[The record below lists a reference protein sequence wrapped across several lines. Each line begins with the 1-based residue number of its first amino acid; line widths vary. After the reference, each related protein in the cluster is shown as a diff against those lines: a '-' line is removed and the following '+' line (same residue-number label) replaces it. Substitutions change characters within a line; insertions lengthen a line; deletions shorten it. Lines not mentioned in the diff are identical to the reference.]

1 MLTERWILLFLA
13 AAMILALAGCNSG
26 STFNV
31 QNPPPPP
38 PSDLCVSFTATCSAT
53 PATYSLLVNATL
65 SLTAT
70 VTNDPSNAGVDW
82 ALTCNNAGD
91 CGTLSAPHTP
101 SGTAVTYTP
110 PVGLPGN
117 SQPVRIVAYATANHA
132 TNALAAI
139 TVTAFGNNIQGP
151 YVLQAQG
158 VDNGGATD
166 YQFAGVIVLDGNGN
180 ITSGEQTVNFFDQN
194 VGALVS
200 KADIIT
206 GGSYFLGGDG
216 RGTLTID
223 TADDDIGGN
232 GIETFTFVFLSSSQ
246 ALIAQGDF
254 QTSGNICM
262 ACTGASA
269 TGTMDLQTWTTSSPP
284 LSGGYAFALSG
295 SDFGGTIP
303 TGLGGIL
310 NVDSSDNIVTVGSV
324 MDQVMPGT
332 QSAAPAVQ
340 TAKPSGTVSYVDP
353 LGLAL
358 GVVTFNL
365 NVNFPALPAQIQFTG
380 YQVDGTHIKL
390 IESDNF
396 DGLGYASTAGLA
408 ISQGS
413 ATGSFTSFTGK
424 YVFSILGTDL
434 YFGNIFPSTFAS
446 VGMLNAS
453 GGTGYTD
460 TLFQQNADN
469 DQFTTGTQISA
480 TFDEVTNFVDVDG
493 KVSTTFEGFNP
504 APKQSFQSR
513 FFFYLTGNGP
523 ALVLADGNAI
533 YPFLGA
539 GIAYPQSTSLTF
551 PDHNYGGVYGFNYI
565 QQNGGEFDATAELTA
580 NPIAP
585 PPCSTSGPTTSGTF
599 SGCADVSQPGFV
611 VTGQSFSGTFP
622 SPYTNDCATSVPG
635 CFTGTFS
642 NGSTSVAFTSGLL
655 DSIGNGT
662 LAADFYLIDPDH
674 GFFVETD
681 LPAQSAVGVSQV
693 TFGYFA
699 ARCPVTLP
707 PTSCS
712 TSQPDDKR
720 GVEVRK
726 NAGILAR
733 PKWQE

>member
-1 MLTERWILLFLA
+1 MMKQLSKRLAMATERWILLSLVA
-13 AAMILALAGCNSG
+13 ATMLALTGCNGG

-38 PSDLCVSFTATCSAT
+38 PSDLCVSFTATCPAT

-82 ALTCNNAGD
+82 ALTCNNAGN
-91 CGTLSAPHTP
+91 CGTLSAPHTA

-110 PVGLPGN
+110 PAGLSGN
-117 SQPVRIVAYATANHA
+117 SQPVSIVAYATANHA

-139 TVTAFGNNIQGP
+139 TVSAFGNNLQGP

-194 VGALVS
+194 LGALVS

-216 RGTLTID
+216 RGTLTVD

-232 GIETFTFVFLSSSQ
+232 GIETFTFVFLSTSQ

-254 QTSGNICM
+254 QTSGNICI

-269 TGTMDLQTWTTSSPP
+269 SGTMDLQTWTPSSPP
-284 LSGGYAFALSG
+284 LSGGYAFATSG
-295 SDFGGTIP
+295 SDFSGMIP
-303 TGLGGIL
+303 TGLGGVL
-310 NVDSSDNIVTVGSV
+310 NVDSSNNIVTAGSV

-340 TAKPSGTVSYVDP
+340 TAKPSGTVSYGDP

-358 GVVTFNL
+358 GAVTFNL

-390 IESDNF
+390 IESDNLA
-396 DGLGYASTAGLA
+396 GLGYASTAGLA

-413 ATGSFTSFTGK
+413 ATGNFSSFAGT
-424 YVFSILGTDL
+424 YVFHVPGTDL
-434 YFGNIFPSTFAS
+434 YSGNIFPSTFTS
-446 VGMLNAS
+446 VGILNAS
-453 GGTGYTD
+453 AGNGFTD
-460 TLFQQNADN
+460 TSFQQNADN
-469 DQFTTGTQISA
+469 EQFTTGTQISA
-480 TFDEVTNFVDVDG
+480 TFDEVTNFVDADG
-493 KVSTTFEGFNP
+493 KVSTTFKGFDP

-513 FFFYLTGNGP
+513 FFFYLTGSGP

-539 GIAYPQSTSLTF
+539 GIAYPQSTALTF
-551 PDHNYGGVYGFNYI
+551 PDPSYGALYGFNYI
-565 QQNGGEFDATAELTA
+565 QQNGGEFDATAELNA

-585 PPCSTSGPTTSGTF
+585 PPCSTTGPTTSGTF
-599 SGCADVSQPGFV
+599 SGCADVSQPGLA

-622 SPYTNDCATSVPG
+622 SPYASDCTTSVPG

-642 NGSTSVAFTSGLL
+642 NGSSSTAFTSGLQ
-655 DSIGNGT
+655 DSNGNGT

-681 LPAQSAVGVSQV
+681 LAAQSAVGASQV
-693 TFGYFA
+693 TLGYFA

-707 PTSCS
+707 PTTCS
-712 TSQPDDKR
+712 TSQPGYKGAR
-720 GVEVRK
+720 ASRK
-726 NAGILAR
+726 
-733 PKWQE
+733 